1 MSDETFDLES
11 VRLFVSQQ
19 ARRARATHSSAVEDV
34 PGLRHVRSQHME
46 DGWMH
51 LLFDGWDFSAA
62 ADIANLVLEPDAAT
76 FLVLGSVSVF
86 DGFAP
91 VDEGGAGALALV
103 RSDPPPQLEGSFDEV
118 R

>member
-11 VRLFVSQQ
+11 VRRFVSRQ
-19 ARRARATHSSAVEDV
+19 ARRARATRSSAVEDV
-34 PGLRHVRSQHME
+34 PGLRRVRSQHLE

-51 LLFDGWDFSAA
+51 LIFDGWDFTAA
-62 ADIANLVLEPDAAT
+62 AEIADLVLEPDAAT
-76 FLVLGSVSVF
+76 FLALGPVSVF

-91 VDEGGAGALALV
+91 VDEGGAGVPALV
-103 RSDPPPQLEGSFDEV
+103 RSDPPPQLEESVDEP